1 MLARIR
7 NIQKG
12 FSLIELSV
20 AMAIY
25 SMGLGGVSIMLL
37 AAVHGTA
44 DARYQS
50 YAVSQASSLAES
62 ILMNSDAIG
71 HYVNPVPSDPGACQF
86 DQHCD
91 PADMAAATMN
101 SWRLHLRSNLPG
113 GGGLVCRDGT
123 PDDGQAGKPS
133 CDGAG
138 NPVIKVFWEEPSKRD
153 NGRNGSQRVVS
164 RLPLP

>member
-1 MLARIR
+1 MPLKITRLAT
-7 NIQKG
+7 G
-12 FSLIELSV
+12 FSLVELTV

-37 AAVHGTA
+37 AAIHGTA

-50 YAVSQASSLAES
+50 YAVSQASSLAEM
-62 ILMNSDAIG
+62 ILMNSDAID
-71 HYVNPVPSDPGACQF
+71 HYVNPAPSDPGACQF
-86 DQHCD
+86 DQVCD
-91 PADMAAATMN
+91 PADMASATMN
-101 SWRLHLRSNLPG
+101 SWRLHLRGNLPRG
-113 GGGLVCRDGT
+113 RGLVCRDGT

-138 NPVIKVFWEEPSKRD
+138 NPVIKVFWEEPSKPD
-153 NGRNGSQRVVS
+153 DDSNGPQRAVS